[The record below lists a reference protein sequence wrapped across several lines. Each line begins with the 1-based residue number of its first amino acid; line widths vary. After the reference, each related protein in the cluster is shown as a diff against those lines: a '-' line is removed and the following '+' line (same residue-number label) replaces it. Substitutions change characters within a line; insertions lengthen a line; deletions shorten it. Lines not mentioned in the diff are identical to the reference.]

1 MQFYNQ
7 QRAMIVIVVHVLII
21 AVMLVVAFFPHVFVG
36 AKTAPY
42 SGVYI
47 PFSANISDWGSQVCE
62 VMTVGGCDY
71 FASNELA
78 AAWGYLVSVEATG
91 VEMELVEPVV
101 DLGNGQELWEVQ
113 FTITGEKGTAETH
126 QAYAVMSAGLLDR
139 VVSLDGI
146 LITGGLPWN

>member
-1 MQFYNQ
+1 VQILNQ
-7 QRAMIVIVVHVLII
+7 QRTTIVIVVHVLII
-21 AVMLVVAFFPHVFVG
+21 AVMLVVAFFPHVFVE

-78 AAWGYLVSVEATG
+78 AAWGYLASVEATG
-91 VEMELVEPVV
+91 VEMELVDLVM
-101 DLGNGQELWEVQ
+101 DLGNGQDLWKVE
-113 FTITGEKGTAETH
+113 FTIIGEQGDSETH
-126 QAYAVMSAGLLDR
+126 LIYAVMSDELLDR
-139 VVSLDGI
+139 IVSLDGV
-146 LITGGLPWN
+146 LIVGGLPWN